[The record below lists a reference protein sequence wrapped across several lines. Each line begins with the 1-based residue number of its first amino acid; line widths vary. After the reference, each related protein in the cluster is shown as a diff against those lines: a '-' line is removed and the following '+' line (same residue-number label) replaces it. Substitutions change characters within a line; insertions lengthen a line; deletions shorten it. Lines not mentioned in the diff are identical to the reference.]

1 MKMFF
6 LNDLQKLDIKVDE
19 ENSESSY
26 SLISNKFLEVVNK
39 HALLKKK
46 LLRGNH
52 FPFVT
57 K

>member
-1 MKMFF
+1 MFF

-26 SLISNKFLEVVNK
+26 SLISNNFLEVVDK
-39 HALLKKK
+39 HAVTKKK
-46 LLRGNH
+46 NLKGNH
-52 FPFVT
+52 SPFVT